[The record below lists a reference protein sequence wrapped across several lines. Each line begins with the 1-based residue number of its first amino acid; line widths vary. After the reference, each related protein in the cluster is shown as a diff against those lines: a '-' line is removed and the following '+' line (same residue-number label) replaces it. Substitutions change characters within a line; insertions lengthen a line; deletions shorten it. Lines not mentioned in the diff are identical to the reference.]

1 MKIIWNQ
8 VTKLSQIVA
17 VILFIIIFIGGMW
30 LGKKVERQNLLGNM
44 RESVVYNCQN
54 NHSITADYFDQA
66 VNVMTDS
73 GMDKIFLQTISASG
87 ARFENKDSGLIF
99 WNKGKNAFIMQND
112 NILEPYSNCNSVTE

>member
-1 MKIIWNQ
+1 
-8 VTKLSQIVA
+8 
-17 VILFIIIFIGGMW
+17 
-30 LGKKVERQNLLGNM
+30 
-44 RESVVYNCQN
+44 
-54 NHSITADYFDQA
+54 
-66 VNVMTDS
+66 MTDS